1 MVSINWIIGPQ
12 ILTIFFLDFF
22 LVWFFRVWGW
32 FFWNFRD
39 LTLRVPIYASFFFKF
54 QQKTW
59 KLKIKIILKIILFTD
74 NFKWKILTQVFLLK
88 WARNFGILSLD
99 VLRLKKYSQFRRRLT
114 GKHSFW
120 NLGHFLSLSFFFI
133 FYWINYIFFLIF
145 NCQVLRWN
153 L

>member
-1 MVSINWIIGPQ
+1 MGRKFGNFVNFENLAILEIKNGHFGVMAKNIGK
-12 ILTIFFLDFF
+12 L
-22 LVWFFRVWGW
+22 WW
-32 FFWNFRD
+32 
-39 LTLRVPIYASFFFKF
+39 VPIYASFFFKF
-54 QQKTW
+54 QQRTW
-59 KLKIKIILKIILFTD
+59 KLKIKIIVKIILFTD

-114 GKHSFW
+114 GKHIFW
-120 NLGHFLSLSFFFI
+120 NLGHFLSLSFFI
-133 FYWINYIFFLIF
+133 LYWINYNFFLIF

>member
-1 MVSINWIIGPQ
+1 MIILYFCSLKMIPFKFSWSDLAG
-12 ILTIFFLDFF
+12 LIF
-22 LVWFFRVWGW
+22 
-32 FFWNFRD
+32 
-39 LTLRVPIYASFFFKF
+39 ASFFFKF
-54 QQKTW
+54 QQRTW
-59 KLKIKIILKIILFTD
+59 KLKIKIIVKIILFTD

-120 NLGHFLSLSFFFI
+120 NLGHFLSLSFFYFLLNKLQFFFNFQLSGSSLKFI
-133 FYWINYIFFLIF
+133 EFH
-145 NCQVLRWN
+145 RN